1 MLSPVYTQM
10 FIWKDINIVEE
21 KKFQYGK
28 YIQIQQYSKGEFCG
42 GMHLTLQLGCWL
54 RYLCAL
60 LENLGFMSGFDYSF
74 FWCSLGEAVAM
85 LKSMSSC
92 YSS

>member
-1 MLSPVYTQM
+1 M

-42 GMHLTLQLGCWL
+42 GMHLTLQLGC
-54 RYLCAL
+54 
-60 LENLGFMSGFDYSF
+60 
-74 FWCSLGEAVAM
+74 
-85 LKSMSSC
+85 
-92 YSS
+92 